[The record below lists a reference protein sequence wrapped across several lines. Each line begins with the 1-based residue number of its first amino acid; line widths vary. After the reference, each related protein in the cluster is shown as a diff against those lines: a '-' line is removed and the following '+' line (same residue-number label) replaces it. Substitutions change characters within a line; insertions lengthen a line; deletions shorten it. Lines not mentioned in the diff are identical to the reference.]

1 MLNKLILKIKKYY
14 LIDKLENS
22 YYSNRELKTEDFL
35 ELARVKNQLKI
46 KNYFY
51 IKFDNKEIFRIRFFK
66 SLELSI
72 HRISWRDFVK
82 SKSQN

>member
-1 MLNKLILKIKKYY
+1 MLNKLILKIKQYY
-14 LIDKLENS
+14 LIDKLES
-22 YYSNRELKTEDFL
+22 AYYSDRELRAQDFL
-35 ELARVKNQLKI
+35 ELARIKNQLKI
-46 KNYFY
+46 KHYFY

-72 HRISWRDFVK
+72 RRISWRDFVK